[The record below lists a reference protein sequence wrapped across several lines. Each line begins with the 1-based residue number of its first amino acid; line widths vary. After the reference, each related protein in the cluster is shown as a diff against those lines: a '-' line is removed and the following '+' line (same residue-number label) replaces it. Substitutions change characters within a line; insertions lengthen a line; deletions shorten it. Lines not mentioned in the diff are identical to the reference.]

1 MKPERENNF
10 VDLLDRLLN
19 KGIILNAD
27 LIISVAGV
35 PLIGINLKAAL
46 ASIETMLDYG
56 MMEAWDESTREWY
69 KKELTSTNKSI
80 PLTEGETIFQRTFGY
95 IWYSQGIVQAW
106 RPGFWYLTNKR
117 LFLWRDEM
125 ILETPLGRIGALTVK
140 VETHFRAERNVLI
153 LQHGGEIV
161 RIYVSDIMRFK
172 ETIEKVSGKLP
183 EKSVG
188 KECAVLM
195 A

>member
-1 MKPERENNF
+1 MKPELENSL

-69 KKELTSTNKSI
+69 EKELTNKRI
-80 PLTEGETIFQRTFGY
+80 PLMEGETIFQRTFGY
-95 IWYSQGIVQAW
+95 IWYSQGIIQTW
-106 RPGFWYLTNKR
+106 RPGLWYLTNKR
-117 LFLWRDEM
+117 LFLWREEM
-125 ILETPLGRIGALTVK
+125 LFEIPLDRIGALMVK
-140 VETHFRAERNVLI
+140 AETHFNVERDVLI
-153 LQHGGEIV
+153 LKHGGEVV
-161 RIYVSDIMRFK
+161 RIYVSDIMGFK
-172 ETIEKVSGKLP
+172 GAIEEVTAKKP
-183 EKSVG
+183 EKQVG
-188 KECAVLM
+188 KECTVLI